1 MAILRWFVRW
11 RGTWR
16 GVPPARRAELKD
28 YQEQV
33 HRMRIQYQQTLSD
46 LPSSAEVATR
56 ERQERVAHRETLWR
70 EYLARLQSRLD
81 QRQKARAVPTDS
93 SSERRHMEEQRSAAR
108 AHWAHQL
115 GRHQIAR
122 RKYLAQLV
130 AQVERPEGLIT
141 RETLEARIEQALAHP
156 INYASMSPAQLVREH
171 QSLKESR
178 QSISMRMDPNLVI
191 CQPPPTGRTQ

>member
-1 MAILRWFVRW
+1 MTILRWFVRW

-16 GVPPARRAELKD
+16 GVPPARRAELKS

-33 HRMRIQYQQTLSD
+33 HLMRVQYRQTLSD
-46 LPSSAEVATR
+46 VPSSAEAAAR
-56 ERQERVAHRETLWR
+56 DRQERAAHREALW
-70 EYLARLQSRLD
+70 EKYLARLQSRLD
-81 QRQKARAVPTDS
+81 QREQARTAITGSPSDH
-93 SSERRHMEEQRSAAR
+93 RHLEEQRLAAR

-141 RETLEARIEQALAHP
+141 RETLEARIDQALAQP
-156 INYASMSPAQLVREH
+156 INYASMTPTQLVREH
-171 QSLKESR
+171 QSLKETR
-178 QSISMRMDPNLVI
+178 QSISMHMDPNLVI
-191 CQPPPTGRTQ
+191 CQPPTGRSQ